1 MLEIK
6 GLSAKYGGAT
16 ALREVSL
23 AIPHGSVVAILGS
36 NGAGKSTLLNT
47 IMGSRLMQASGSIKV
62 AGEEI
67 LGKTTEH
74 IIKAGIAL
82 VPEGRQ
88 LFGDLTV
95 DENLKVGAYLQRDS
109 VRVTRQLEEVRELF
123 PRLAERRNQRAAT
136 LSGGEQQMVAIGR
149 ALMSAPRLLL
159 LDEPSLGL
167 APVLVTEIMRLIR
180 RINERGVTIVLVEQ
194 NARQALST
202 ATEAHVIESGKVTL
216 SGEARQLAANPHV
229 VSAYLGA

>member
-23 AIPHGSVVAILGS
+23 AVPQGSVVAILGS

-47 IMGSRLMQASGSIKV
+47 IMGSRLMQATGSIKV

-67 LGKTTEH
+67 LGKTTEY
-74 IIKAGIAL
+74 IINAGIAL

-109 VRVTRQLEEVRELF
+109 AKATRQLEEVRELF

-216 SGEARQLAANPHV
+216 SGEARHLAANPHV